1 MRGGHVRP
9 RLLSVSNGHGEDL
22 IAAAV
27 LRQLPGR
34 AVVAY
39 PLVGLG
45 EAYPPEVERLD
56 PRRAFPSGG
65 FSFRTGNRGLLADLR
80 SGIIRFWLAQ
90 RRTLA
95 AQRGRFLL
103 TLAVGDVYCLSMA
116 MRADA
121 PAVLVA
127 SADSAL
133 DAPFRGQRLRV
144 LRQARRGLPS
154 GPPPAPFLPARG
166 RRSGGAK
173 APPLGGVTPRQVRPA
188 GRR

>member
-1 MRGGHVRP
+1 MRGGQMRP

-65 FSFRTGNRGLLADLR
+65 VSFPPGNPGPPARPR
-80 SGIIRFWLAQ
+80 
-90 RRTLA
+90 
-95 AQRGRFLL
+95 RGRL
-103 TLAVGDVYCLSMA
+103 
-116 MRADA
+116 
-121 PAVLVA
+121 PVLVA
-127 SADSAL
+127 AGGPAPGWSFSGGGGGAQSPSGIRSWTASPPRAPTSAC
-133 DAPFRGQRLRV
+133 PP
-144 LRQARRGLPS
+144 ARRW
-154 GPPPAPFLPARG
+154 
-166 RRSGGAK
+166 
-173 APPLGGVTPRQVRPA
+173 
-188 GRR
+188 